1 MVNDAIF
8 TISAVFL
15 MSSLTILQLQYL
27 SFVLTY
33 RDVTTHFGN
42 CRNRRLRLIMIGS
55 HVSFQ
60 ESHLKVVK
68 PKTKRD
74 IFKFPPFTNFR
85 LQLLEFFLICME
97 FVYISVSDITKRK
110 ESSHNSMLMVQI
122 DRKCRFIFPLLFM
135 VVKIVYWYYYVK
147 FQ

>member
-1 MVNDAIF
+1 MIVNELNENVKYFHFIASQPMF
-8 TISAVFL
+8 KL
-15 MSSLTILQLQYL
+15 RYL
-27 SFVLTY
+27 RTVLSY

-55 HVSFQ
+55 DVSFQ

-85 LQLLEFFLICME
+85 L
-97 FVYISVSDITKRK
+97 
-110 ESSHNSMLMVQI
+110 
-122 DRKCRFIFPLLFM
+122 
-135 VVKIVYWYYYVK
+135 
-147 FQ
+147 